1 MKKLTGTAL
10 KKRLRECSQEELI
23 DLVQRLYGAVPEAAD
38 FINVEYGDVGYAD
51 DLLQKAK
58 KQVRHEFFPDRGLGR
73 CSLSKAKEVIRSFG
87 HVCKEPALYLDL
99 QLYFVEC
106 GIEFTNE
113 YGDIDERFYNSME
126 GMYRDVIDTLIS
138 LEDEALTSRFRDRLK
153 AAVDDS
159 ENIGWGFYDELY
171 DDYGMLE

>member
-23 DLVQRLYGAVPEAAD
+23 DMVQRLYGAVPEAAD
-38 FINVEYGDVGYAD
+38 FINVEYGDADYVVG
-51 DLLQKAK
+51 LLQKAK
-58 KQVRHEFFPDRGLGR
+58 KQVRYEFFPDRGLGR
-73 CSLSKAKEVIRSFG
+73 CSLSKAKEVIRSFS
-87 HVCKEPALYLDL
+87 HVCKDPALYLDL
-99 QLYFVEC
+99 QLYYVEC

-126 GMYRDVIDTLIS
+126 SVYRNVIVTLNN
-138 LEDEALTSRFRDRLK
+138 LGDETLTSRFRDRLK
-153 AAVDDS
+153 AAVDDAK
-159 ENIGWGFYDELY
+159 NTGWGFYDGLY

>member
-1 MKKLTGTAL
+1 M
-10 KKRLRECSQEELI
+10 
-23 DLVQRLYGAVPEAAD
+23 
-38 FINVEYGDVGYAD
+38 
-51 DLLQKAK
+51 
-58 KQVRHEFFPDRGLGR
+58 RHEFFPDRGFGR

-99 QLYFVEC
+99 QLYFVKC
-106 GIEFTNE
+106 GIEFTNA
-113 YGDIDERFYNSME
+113 YGDIDERFYSSME
-126 GMYRDVIDTLIS
+126 GMYCDVVDTLNR
-138 LEDEALTSRFRDRLK
+138 LGDEALTSRFRDRLK